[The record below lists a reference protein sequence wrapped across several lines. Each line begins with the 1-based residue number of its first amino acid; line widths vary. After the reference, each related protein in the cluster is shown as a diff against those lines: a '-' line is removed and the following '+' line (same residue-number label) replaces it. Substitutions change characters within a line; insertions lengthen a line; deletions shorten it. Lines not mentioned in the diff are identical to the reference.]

1 MAILEPTKL
10 ETANY
15 GTVGWNAIY
24 SSNFQKINDYLKKF
38 NWSITTITYSASIT
52 VDWNASDVQI
62 VTLTGNA
69 TINFSNPRSGG
80 KYVLLVK
87 QDGTGGRTITWG
99 SNIVCGLQPKSTAN
113 SITAFFFIY
122 DSTNSKYICVQQ
134 EAFNA
139 DTLDGQHGS
148 YYLDRTNHT
157 GTQPPSTISPQGHGS
172 GLDADRLDDQEGSY
186 YLNRANH
193 TGTQPPSTI
202 SPQGHGSGLD
212 ADKVDGFHAS
222 ITPAPNTIPASNSS
236 GILEAGWLAGY
247 FAKLYYQQGPSSQFT
262 TSNVTIY
269 NICSI
274 TVPPQPV
281 APPRGYW
288 YVLAYLREAAFG
300 GNNTAGGS
308 QDWVFR
314 VVRQSDNYVFDIGYL
329 HDYKVGAGDGK
340 VGARGMSYLGNLNIN
355 QSETYVFQLYQLGGS
370 YNVTVW
376 QNGFTFYIIL
386 I

>member
-157 GTQPPSTISPQGHGS
+157 GTQPPSTISPQGRGS
-172 GLDADRLDDQEGSY
+172 GLNADRVDDF
-186 YLNRANH
+186 
-193 TGTQPPSTI
+193 
-202 SPQGHGSGLD
+202 D
-212 ADKVDGFHAS
+212 AS
-222 ITPAPNTIPASNSS
+222 QTPAPNTIPVAKADGKLDSGWLPSS
-236 GILEAGWLAGY
+236 GWTEDAENNKVYVINTGRNVGIGTTVPS
-247 FAKLYYQQGPSSQFT
+247 AKLHVIGDTIINGAFSTKVNTITANTTLDNTYHIVLADASSNAITITLPSASTCSGRQYIIKKID
-262 TSNVTIY
+262 SSENAVTITPQSGQT
-269 NICSI
+269 IDGQTSI
-274 TVPPQPV
+274 
-281 APPRGYW
+281 
-288 YVLAYLREAAFG
+288 
-300 GNNTAGGS
+300 S
-308 QDWVFR
+308 
-314 VVRQSDNYVFDIGYL
+314 II
-329 HDYKVGAGDGK
+329 
-340 VGARGMSYLGNLNIN
+340 M
-355 QSETYVFQLYQLGGS
+355 
-370 YNVTVW
+370 
-376 QNGFTFYIIL
+376 QNDLKRIVSNGTNWYII
-386 I
+386 